1 MYKRNSLF
9 EELIF
14 MAFFQQQNAGRKH
27 TSHVKFNNISI
38 EKKKQRKEKKRKE
51 KKRKRKIKKLI
62 IIKIPFH
69 VCGSRHG
76 ESCRQPAFLHSI
88 FLITSFGRF
97 SFHPD

>member
-38 EKKKQRKEKKRKE
+38 EKKKKRKE
-51 KKRKRKIKKLI
+51 KKRKIKKLI

-69 VCGSRHG
+69 VCGS
-76 ESCRQPAFLHSI
+76 
-88 FLITSFGRF
+88 
-97 SFHPD
+97 

>member
-38 EKKKQRKEKKRKE
+38 EKKKKENKKKEK
-51 KKRKRKIKKLI
+51 
-62 IIKIPFH
+62 
-69 VCGSRHG
+69 
-76 ESCRQPAFLHSI
+76 
-88 FLITSFGRF
+88 
-97 SFHPD
+97 